1 MAEKSPEGPETSSTG
16 TTDPGF
22 SGDFSMSAEAQKA
35 PKYRHYK
42 PKDLAVVRISGKD
55 HYLGKFNSPESYE
68 KYHRLLA
75 ERYSRGPSTPSQ
87 NQQTRPASESLTI
100 TQLCVGYYRHAERY
114 YVKNGQVTNQV
125 RMIRLSLEVLQKLYG
140 STLAKEFG
148 PVALRA
154 CQAQFIRDG
163 LSRGECNRRT
173 SLIKGAFKWGVTQ
186 ELVSG
191 PVWQG
196 LLAVGGLRK
205 GRTEA
210 REPVPV
216 GPVPDAIVE
225 RTLENLCPTVAAMV
239 RLQLAT
245 AMRPGEL
252 VLLKVRDLDMSGPV
266 WEYKPGTFKTEHHE
280 EKCRVVMIGP
290 KGQEIIRPFLTLD
303 ISGYLFSP
311 QRALDEQAAERR
323 ADRKTPLY
331 DAHVKHQAK
340 RRKARGRRPLGEHY
354 TVNAYRIAIARAC
367 DQAFPYPDTPQRLD
381 GESARAFRHRLATW
395 RETNAK
401 ELQAW
406 KKSHRWH
413 PHQLRHSAATAIR
426 KQYGAESSQAVLGHA
441 QLHTTEIYA
450 QRDMEVARRIM
461 REIG

>member
-1 MAEKSPEGPETSSTG
+1 MAEKTPEGPETRSTG

-42 PKDLAVVRISGKD
+42 PKDLAVVRIGGKD

-173 SLIKGAFKWGVTQ
+173 GLIKGAFKWGVTQ

-196 LLAVGGLRK
+196 LLAVVGLRK

-210 REPVPV
+210 RETEPV

-225 RTLENLCPTVAAMV
+225 RTLECLCPTVAAMV

-252 VLLKVRDLDMSGPV
+252 VTMKAREIDMSGPV
-266 WEYKPGTFKTEHHE
+266 WEYRPGSFKSEHHD
-280 EKCRVVMIGP
+280 KPRIIMIGP
-290 KGQEIIRPFLTLD
+290 KGQEIIRPLLTLD
-303 ISGYLFSP
+303 ISGFLFSP
-311 QRALDEQAAERR
+311 KRAIEEQYAEQRAG
-323 ADRKTPLY
+323 RKTPHY
-331 DAHVKHQAK
+331 DAHARHQVK
-340 RRKARGRRPLGEHY
+340 RRQARGRRPLGDRY
-354 TVNAYRIAIARAC
+354 TVNAYRIAVARAC
-367 DQAFPYPDTPQRLD
+367 DQAFPHPEIRQRLE
-381 GESARAFRHRLATW
+381 GESATDFRHRKKMW
-395 RETNAK
+395 REANAK
-401 ELQAW
+401 ALDPW

-413 PHQLRHSAATAIR
+413 PHQLRYSRATMIC
-426 KQYGAESSQAVLGHA
+426 KHYGAESRQAVLGHA
-441 QLHTTEIYA
+441 QLQTTEIYA
-450 QRDMEVARRIM
+450 ERDLEVARRIM
-461 REIG
+461 NEIG